1 MRVSKVPDSSC
12 AIARSLGVLG
22 ERWTFLILREAT
34 LGLTRFAQFRDSLGI
49 APDVLAER
57 LATLVEYGVME
68 RVAYQEPGSRSRS
81 AYVLTPAGRELSVVL
96 AALQQW
102 GDEHLPWPEGPSML
116 RRVRDSD
123 RPVHVGF
130 VDDRGREVPAEDVA
144 MIRTDAYPR

>member
-1 MRVSKVPDSSC
+1 MASTKLIDSSC
-12 AIARSLGVLG
+12 SIARSLGVLG

-34 LGLTRFAQFRDSLGI
+34 LGVTRFAQFRDSLGI

-57 LATLVEYGVME
+57 LATLVEYGVLE
-68 RVAYQEPGSRSRS
+68 RAAYQEPGSRSRS
-81 AYVLTPAGRELSVVL
+81 AYILTPVGRQLAVVL

>member
-1 MRVSKVPDSSC
+1 MVSKVPDSSC

-34 LGLTRFAQFRDSLGI
+34 LGVTRFAQFRDSLGI
-49 APDVLAER
+49 APDVLTER
-57 LATLVEYGVME
+57 LATLVEYGVLE
-68 RVAYQEPGSRSRS
+68 RAAYQEPGSRSRS
-81 AYVLTPAGRELSVVL
+81 AYILTPVGRQLAVVL

>member
-1 MRVSKVPDSSC
+1 MVSKVPDSSC

-34 LGLTRFAQFRDSLGI
+34 LGVTRFAQFRDSLGI
-49 APDVLAER
+49 APDVLTER
-57 LATLVEYGVME
+57 LATLVEYGVLE
-68 RVAYQEPGSRSRS
+68 RAAYQEPGSRSRS
-81 AYVLTPAGRELSVVL
+81 AYILTPAGRQLAVVL

>member
-1 MRVSKVPDSSC
+1 MSKVPDSSC

-34 LGLTRFAQFRDSLGI
+34 LGVTRFAQFRDSLGI
-49 APDVLAER
+49 APDVLTER
-57 LATLVEYGVME
+57 LATLVEYGVLE

-81 AYVLTPAGRELSVVL
+81 AYILTPVGRQLAVVL

>member
-34 LGLTRFAQFRDSLGI
+34 LGVTRFAQFRDSLGI
-49 APDVLAER
+49 APDVLTER
-57 LATLVEYGVME
+57 LATLVEYGVLE
-68 RVAYQEPGSRSRS
+68 RVGYQEPGSRSRS

>member
-1 MRVSKVPDSSC
+1 MSKVPDSSC

-49 APDVLAER
+49 APDVLTER
-57 LATLVEYGVME
+57 LATLVEYGVLE
-68 RVAYQEPGSRSRS
+68 RAAYQEPGSRSRS
-81 AYVLTPAGRELSVVL
+81 AYILTPAGRQLAVVL

>member
-1 MRVSKVPDSSC
+1 VSKVPDSSC

-34 LGLTRFAQFRDSLGI
+34 LGVTRFAQFRDSLGI
-49 APDVLAER
+49 APDVLTER
-57 LATLVEYGVME
+57 LATLVEYGVLE

-81 AYVLTPAGRELSVVL
+81 AYVLTPAGRQLAVVL